1 MFGKKNALKVNSVLL
16 FFMKGEFDLLQDV
29 KITEMSKEEYFY
41 LTENLELVNEETIQ
55 KGVSYLIYNKK
66 KKLLDVVVKVM
77 QNELTKEER
86 QLATDYW
93 CGAYSLGEISARN
106 NMTRSVVYRRL
117 ENIKKKLE
125 ISLKYV
131 LMYDSSVLPHS
142 TSELISF
149 VKENQVEQRNV
160 H

>member
-1 MFGKKNALKVNSVLL
+1 
-16 FFMKGEFDLLQDV
+16 MKGEFVLLQDI

-41 LTENLELVNEETIQ
+41 LTENLELVNEETIRS
-55 KGVSYLIYNKK
+55 GVSYLVYNKK
-66 KKLLDVVVKVM
+66 KKLLDVVEKVM
-77 QNELTKEER
+77 QNELTQEER

-93 CGAYSLGEISARN
+93 SGAYSLGEISARN
-106 NMTRSVVYRRL
+106 NMARSVVYRRL

-125 ISLKYV
+125 TSLKYV
-131 LMYDSSVLPHS
+131 LIYDSDILPHS

-149 VKENQVEQRNV
+149 VKENRFEQRNV